1 MARRFVVAMMEHET
15 NTFSPMPT
23 GLEAFGR
30 GDKKGPPT
38 GDAAIAAFKGTNMG
52 IAAFIDLAEAEKA
65 ELVVPIAA
73 NAHPSGLVTREAYEH
88 MAGAICDAVRAGCD
102 AVLLDLHGAM
112 VAEHTDDGEG
122 ELLARI
128 RKIAPGIPIAVS
140 LDFHANLTRRIVEN
154 ATVVT
159 GYCTYPHIDMYETGR
174 RAGAT
179 LKRAL
184 AGEVVPVMVWGSLP
198 ILSHTLAHAPQF
210 EPMKSIMAR
219 AQAAEASG
227 QVLNASVFGG
237 FALADIPHVGLGA
250 IIVGDRDPAAA
261 QALLDSLFAEAW
273 EKREGLLFNGAPM
286 DAALKRAQTLDGG
299 REAGGPIIL
308 VDHADNTASGGTQD
322 VMLLLDEVI
331 KRGFEDVAAGPICDP
346 EAVAKLVEAGVGAT
360 VTLKVGGR
368 TDMPTIQKKGEP
380 LELTGRVRCITDGRW
395 KVTGPMMTGV
405 TVNIGRTVVL
415 DTGKVQILISEQR
428 TEPFDLGV
436 FTHCGIDPTAKKY
449 LLIKSRQ
456 HFRAGFEPIAKHIV
470 LVDGVG
476 VTASDYALFPF
487 DKVRR
492 PIYPLDPDT
501 PMDAGRNMQ
510 KGQ

>member
-1 MARRFVVAMMEHET
+1 MAKRFVVAMMEHET
-15 NTFSPMPT
+15 NTFSPVPT
-23 GLEAFGR
+23 PLAAFAR
-30 GDKKGPPT
+30 GAGTVPPA
-38 GDAAIAAFKGTNMG
+38 GADAIAAYKGTNFG
-52 IAAFIDLAEAEKA
+52 FAAFLDVAEQAGA

-73 NAHPSGLVTREAYEH
+73 NAHPSGYVARDAYETI
-88 MAGAICDAVRAGCD
+88 AGAICDAVRKGCD

-128 RKIAPGIPIAVS
+128 RKIAPDVPIAVS
-140 LDFHANLTRRIVEN
+140 LDFHANLTRRMVEN
-154 ATVVT
+154 ATVIT

-179 LKRAL
+179 LMRAL
-184 AGEVVPVMVWGSLP
+184 KGEVKPVMVWGSLP
-198 ILSHTLAHAPQF
+198 ILSHTLAHSPQF

-219 AQAAEASG
+219 AQKAEADG
-227 QVLNASVFGG
+227 TVLNASVFGG

-250 IIVGDRDPAAA
+250 IVVGDRDTAAA
-261 QALLDSLFAEAW
+261 QALMDSLFAEVW
-273 EKREGLLFNGAPM
+273 EKREGMLFKGAPM
-286 DAALKRAQTLDGG
+286 GPALERAKTLDGG
-299 REAGGPIIL
+299 HEAGGPIIL

-322 VMLLLDEVI
+322 VMVLVREVI
-331 KRGFEDVAAGPICDP
+331 ERGFEDVAAGPIWDP
-346 EAVAKLVEAGVGAT
+346 EAVAQLIEAGVGAEVT
-360 VTLKVGGR
+360 VRIGGR
-368 TDMPTIQKKGEP
+368 TDMPTIKKKGEP
-380 LELTGRVRCITDGRW
+380 LELTGRVRTITDGRW

-405 TVNIGRTVVL
+405 TMNIGRTVVL
-415 DTGKVQILISEQR
+415 DVGKVQVVVSEKR
-428 TEPFDLGV
+428 TEPFDLGI
-436 FTHCGIDPTAKKY
+436 FTHCGIDPTRKKY

-470 LVDGVG
+470 LVDGIG
-476 VTASDYALFPF
+476 VTASDYSLFPF

-510 KGQ
+510 QG

>member
-15 NTFSPMPT
+15 NTFSPLPT
-23 GLEAFGR
+23 GIEAFGR
-30 GDKKGPPT
+30 GDKAGPPS
-38 GDAAIAAFKGTNMG
+38 GAAAIAAYKGTNFG
-52 IAAFIDLAEAEKA
+52 FAAFLDAAEQAGA

-73 NAHPSGLVTREAYEH
+73 MAHPSGFVTRDAYEQ
-88 MAGAICDAVRAGCD
+88 MSAAICEAVSAGCD

-122 ELLARI
+122 ELLDRI
-128 RKIAPGIPIAVS
+128 RQIVPGIPIAVS

-159 GYCTYPHIDMYETGR
+159 GYCTYPHIDMHETGR
-174 RAGAT
+174 RAAT
-179 LKRAL
+179 TLMRAL
-184 AGEVVPVMVWGSLP
+184 AGEVDPVMVWGSLP
-198 ILSHTLAHAPQF
+198 ILSHTLAHSPQF
-210 EPMKSIMAR
+210 EPMKSIMAK
-219 AQAAEASG
+219 AQAAEANG

-261 QALLDSLFAEAW
+261 QALLDTLFTEAW
-273 EKREGLLFNGAPM
+273 EKREGFLFKGAPM
-286 DAALKRAQTLDGG
+286 DAALDRARTLDGG
-299 REAGGPIIL
+299 REAGGPVIL

-322 VMLLLDEVI
+322 VMLLLEEVI
-331 KRGFEDVAAGPICDP
+331 RRGFEDVAAGPICDP
-346 EAVAKLVEAGVGAT
+346 DAVAKLIDAGVGAT
-360 VTLKVGGR
+360 VTLRVGGR
-368 TDMPTIQKKGEP
+368 TDMPTIKKTGEP

-395 KVTGPMMTGV
+395 KIMGPMMTGV
-405 TVNIGRTVVL
+405 TAHIGRTVVL
-415 DTGKVQILISEQR
+415 DTGRVQVVISEER
-428 TEPFDLGV
+428 SEPFDLGV
-436 FTHCGIDPTAKKY
+436 FTHCGIDPSAKKY

-456 HFRAGFEPIAKHIV
+456 HFRAGFEPIARHIV

-501 PMDAGRNMQ
+501 PKDAGRNRQ